1 MDARH
6 LLLLGGGGLLCGC
19 LGSRLGCLSGS
30 CRIESIIG
38 SSYQVN
44 LDQLTRGDLLGSRS
58 LLSGS
63 GGLLGGSSLGRGLL
77 GGGSSGL
84 EIAYREPMMLT
95 INGRYELT
103 LAGAAFLAAGA
114 AVAFLVAV
122 AGAFLVAEAVAGGAF
137 SLFSLLAAVYQ

>member
-1 MDARH
+1 M
-6 LLLLGGGGLLCGC
+6 
-19 LGSRLGCLSGS
+19 
-30 CRIESIIG
+30 IG

-44 LDQLTRGDLLGSRS
+44 LNQLTRGNLLGSRS

-63 GGLLGGSSLGRGLL
+63 GGLLGGSSLCRGLL

-84 EIAYREPMMLT
+84 KEIIRRQPMMLT
-95 INGRYELT
+95 SNGNYELT

-137 SLFSLLAAVYQ
+137 SLFSLLAAVYR